1 MKLRPI
7 ATCALFGGIAS
18 LYGLGIALMPLV
30 TGLFTQDL
38 SQLVPD
44 QRGSSLVVMRQS
56 MAQGLSVRMLGVSAA
71 CLVLFAVILIL
82 ERRQS
87 AQRV

>member
-38 SQLVPD
+38 AQLVPD
-44 QRGSSLVVMRQS
+44 QRASSLIVMRQS
-56 MAQGLSVRMLGVSAA
+56 MAQGLSMRMLGVSAA
-71 CLVLFAVILIL
+71 CLVFFVGILIL
-82 ERRQS
+82 DHRQS
-87 AQRV
+87 PRRV